1 MAHRSA
7 TCPKW
12 WATRHAAKPL
22 RHLAGRGFVLA
33 SAIFLLVI
41 MASLA
46 LIVVMVSAASQA
58 TSAQDIQ
65 GARAY
70 QAARLGIEA
79 GLYAVHVNS
88 NCPGGTLTG
97 IPGLNGFTVTWV
109 CASPTTFKDS
119 NDTHTIYQI
128 TSTACTTAGASCPSA
143 TPTEVAGTDYVERQ
157 LVVVTEK

>member
-12 WATRHAAKPL
+12 RAAWYAAKPR

-46 LIVVMVSAASQA
+46 AVVVMVSAASQT

-79 GLYAVHVNS
+79 GLYAVHFNGS
-88 NCPGGTLTG
+88 CPGGTLTG
-97 IPGLNGFTVTWV
+97 IPGLTGFTVTWA
-109 CASPTTFKDS
+109 CSSSTFKESAVD
-119 NDTHTIYQI
+119 HPIYQI
-128 TSTACTTAGASCPSA
+128 TSTACTTAGSSCPSA
-143 TPTEVAGTDYVERQ
+143 TANEVAGTDYVERQ